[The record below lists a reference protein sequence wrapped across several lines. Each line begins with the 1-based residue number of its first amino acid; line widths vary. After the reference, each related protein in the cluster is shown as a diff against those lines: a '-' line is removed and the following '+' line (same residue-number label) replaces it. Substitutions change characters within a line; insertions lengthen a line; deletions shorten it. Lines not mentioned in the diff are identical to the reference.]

1 MKTKKKIKDKEKE
14 KDSEFKRDY
23 SPKAILKAMTA
34 TIKMVQKLN
43 NKIVPLSFIRAFANS
58 FYQLIAVLLSAKV
71 IDLLIQKA
79 AIKEIFIAV
88 LLGVGGIL
96 VLNTISTFIEKAIQI
111 NVAKCNVLF
120 EFRTADKAL
129 DMDYDMLES
138 PLATNIRLK
147 IQEDRGWGSDINS
160 ISLQFYYIGRV
171 TGGFVASIIMLWPL
185 FTNANSLMTWDF
197 FVIIIS
203 CTALT
208 LTMRFILSPKW
219 WKKYDEITNEKSS
232 MLKKAIFFTMDPSMM
247 EYKSGKD
254 IRIFA
259 GQDLICSSI
268 MPGIKER
275 DEKCN
280 KLGLLHGMQHSTWS
294 LSNVLAKALSFMY
307 VGIKAAADVITLG
320 GLIRYATGMYEFI
333 MGICKIINVS
343 TNFEYIAML
352 QKNTIDYLS
361 IENKMFKG
369 GLTIDKKEHC
379 EYVISFINVSYKY
392 PGSEE
397 YALRDFSLDLQ
408 AGTKMSVVGMNGSG
422 KTTMIKLL
430 CRLYDPTEGV
440 ITLNGVDIK
449 EYSYEQYMSLFSVVF
464 QDFTLFSL
472 PLGQNIS
479 ASTEVDT
486 KRATES
492 LIKVGLE
499 NRFNELPNGLDSYL
513 YKSFDKD
520 GIEISGGEAQKIALA
535 RALYKDAPIVVLDEP
550 TAALDPIAE
559 YEIYTKF
566 NDIVGNKTAIY
577 ISHRLSSC
585 RFCSDIAV
593 FHEGRL
599 IQRGSHD
606 KLIQDKHGKYHEL
619 WTAQAQYYTKE

>member
-1 MKTKKKIKDKEKE
+1 MAKKEQTVKKEKNN
-14 KDSEFKRDY
+14 KRKY
-23 SPKAILKAMTA
+23 SPKVILKAMSD
-34 TIKMVQKLN
+34 TIKMVHKLN
-43 NKIVPLSFIRAFANS
+43 NRIIPLSFIRAFSNS

-71 IDLLIQKA
+71 VDLLLLKA
-79 AIKEIFIAV
+79 DLKKILFTV

-96 VLNTISTFIEKAIQI
+96 VLNTISTFIEKAVQI

-129 DMDYDMLES
+129 NMDYDMLES

-160 ISLQFYYIGRV
+160 ISQQFYYIGRV
-171 TGGFVASIIMLWPL
+171 TGGFIASIIMLWPL
-185 FTNANSLMTWDF
+185 FTSAKSLMTWDF
-197 FVIIIS
+197 FTIMIS
-203 CTALT
+203 VTAFCLA
-208 LTMRFILSPKW
+208 MRFILSPILW
-219 WKKYDEITNEKSS
+219 DKYEKITDEKST

-268 MPGIKER
+268 IPGIKER

-280 KLGLLHGMQHSTWS
+280 KLGLLHGLEHSSW
-294 LSNVLAKALSFMY
+294 ALSSVITKAMSFIY
-307 VGIKAAADVITLG
+307 VGIKAATNIITLG
-320 GLIRYATGMYEFI
+320 GLLRYATGMYEFI
-333 MGICKIINVS
+333 IGICKIINVS

-352 QKNTIDYLS
+352 QKNTIDYLA
-361 IENKMFKG
+361 IENKMYKG
-369 GLTIDKKEHC
+369 KLPIGNEAHTDYI
-379 EYVISFINVSYKY
+379 ISFKNVSYKY

-430 CRLYDPTEGV
+430 CRLYDPTEGE

-472 PLGQNIS
+472 PLGQNI
-479 ASTEVDT
+479 AAGVEVDEQ
-486 KRATES
+486 RAVDS
-492 LIKVGLE
+492 LNKVGLGSRLRE
-499 NRFNELPNGLDSYL
+499 MPNGLDSYI

-585 RFCSDIAV
+585 RFCNDIAV
-593 FHEGRL
+593 FHEGQL

-606 KLIQDKHGKYHEL
+606 DLLSQTNGKYHEL